1 METIGEEINKDG
13 DEVRQERRI
22 RRLHGE
28 KNIWVRIKG
37 RAKQRQGQ
45 RCRDQTVIERKAKG
59 QRELASSGGEMF
71 ARSYATRS
79 DGADGSS

>member
-37 RAKQRQGQ
+37 REEVREVES
-45 RCRDQTVIERKAKG
+45 TVKRRLIMKCV
-59 QRELASSGGEMF
+59 QV
-71 ARSYATRS
+71 
-79 DGADGSS
+79 